1 MTPAI
6 DVFVTSILS
15 NPAIR
20 GRHERVRRGLTSV
33 RVPYSEHDVAGD
45 EAAKSLWKR
54 KSGNKNELP
63 FLLVDGEP
71 VGNIEEFDEAVEF
84 GELRQFLRLDSDP
97 IPPPPTAP
105 PPDLTA
111 SAASSHRPSPASS
124 THSEAGSPRQAVP
137 SLDDFASLNLSPAEL
152 AELARE
158 IQSGETFSSGLG
170 SLSPWTGPN
179 VATSASG
186 APQGYDF
193 GTTATRR
200 IEPAFSPTAPLRLE
214 KVNFTRPLP
223 DRPLASDVA
232 RDELAGIDLDAE
244 GLNEDALEK
253 LVREMEAEEEERRR
267 LRNAQGDGSRGVE
280 PPPLPE
286 KEPDQHEEPALPP
299 KPAEEDA
306 AKEDSAKEDS
316 AKEDSAKD
324 DIARQT
330 AIENDGGA
338 ELSAPIAEVQALR
351 LSPSEKEELAK
362 HAPLAGD
369 AAGAASTTLE
379 VEPADK
385 LEKELAAA
393 VEQAARDAKPPS
405 AAEAPPSPARD
416 GTARSSAAEV
426 QNLKSVLSAAGTAAA
441 QSESEMPHFG
451 VSDMLPPSSGSAAEK
466 APQGEAADELS
477 HNVAAAIRLGD
488 L

>member
-124 THSEAGSPRQAVP
+124 THSEAGSPRQAAP
-137 SLDDFASLNLSPAEL
+137 SLDDFASLNLSPSEL

-186 APQGYDF
+186 AQQGYDF

-200 IEPAFSPTAPLRLE
+200 IEPVFSPTAPLRLE

-267 LRNAQGDGSRGVE
+267 LRDAQGDGSRGVE

-286 KEPDQHEEPALPP
+286 KEPDQHEEPALPS
-299 KPAEEDA
+299 KPAEEDT
-306 AKEDSAKEDS
+306 AKEDS

-330 AIENDGGA
+330 AVENDGGA

-362 HAPLAGD
+362 DALPAGD
-369 AAGAASTTLE
+369 AAGSTSTTLA

-393 VEQAARDAKPPS
+393 VEQAARDAKPPP
-405 AAEAPPSPARD
+405 AADAPPSPARGD
-416 GTARSSAAEV
+416 GATRSSAAEV
-426 QNLKSVLSAAGTAAA
+426 QNLKSSLSAAGTAAAAA

-451 VSDMLPPSSGSAAEK
+451 VSDMLPHSSGSAAEK